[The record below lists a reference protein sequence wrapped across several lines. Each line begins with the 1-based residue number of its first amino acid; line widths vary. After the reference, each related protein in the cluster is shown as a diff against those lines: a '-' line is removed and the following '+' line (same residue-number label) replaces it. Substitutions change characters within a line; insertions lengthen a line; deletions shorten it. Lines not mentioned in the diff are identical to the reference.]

1 MTAALSHPGFR
12 VLLSLSAL
20 LCAPTHAGSGLG
32 AETGPCLGP
41 DCPSRYRPPA
51 ACRKLGAEG
60 RDEAYSLVVGGNFQV
75 LQGSEAEGRVYVG
88 GDLVLRTRGY
98 YNLVQVGAGAC
109 VVPPDADQA
118 SSPPHLVVGGQ
129 IQPLDPGAVL
139 AVGQP
144 NLRSTAI
151 IGGARVGAGQV
162 QARGG
167 VLYQTR
173 PPSPPVD
180 FSSLAQRSAYWAT
193 LPPTGTVRGQ
203 HPMVL
208 QGDGQ
213 SALQVFSLRAD
224 LPSGGL
230 RLKDIPPGATVLINH
245 QGSATVNL
253 QYYDMTD
260 PAGHGGFQ
268 FDTELTRRMLWNFP
282 QASQVKL
289 GGGAQWQGSVLVAQG
304 ALYNALPGLNGRV
317 LVAGDLTQDS
327 QGSEFHNYDFLGELP
342 DPPTDG
348 TPTTEPGPD
357 TPSPEDP
364 PESPPDN
371 PPPGPMQAAL
381 NILLRYDGDAAR
393 ITQAPQLQIQ
403 SQCER
408 SGTQSVRITPPTA
421 GWIEGLQTDE
431 SCLLVASLERP
442 AQLPR
447 GWQLLPPQAG
457 QWVGDNPRV
466 ITPDTNPVELLLPI
480 RPVINATL
488 RVLPRY
494 LGNTR
499 AIQIHPH
506 IELSLRCS
514 HSGEQTVRLQAPQ
527 IGQSALLQDG
537 ERCEVLAQRITGA
550 VLQGGYTLSLPG
562 TGGWS
567 PGSTLVAGD
576 APDPIPLDISILG
589 ASPGDEPEQPPE
601 PPPPPPPAPPAENRP
616 STLNSIPLLTPWGLL
631 GLAGGLGLLS
641 LGTWMG
647 PAIHRRQRRP
657 AASHRSS
664 PINENRGCA
673 GSARPGS
680 GPAVH

>member
-1 MTAALSHPGFR
+1 M
-12 VLLSLSAL
+12 LSLSAL
-20 LCAPTHAGSGLG
+20 LSTPSYAGSGLG

-41 DCPSRYRPPA
+41 DCPSHYGPPA

-60 RDEAYSLVVGGNFQV
+60 RDEAYSLVVGGHFHV
-75 LQGSEAEGRVYVG
+75 LQGSEAEGRIFVG

-129 IQPLDPGAVL
+129 IQPVDPSAVL

-144 NLRSTAI
+144 NLRSTAL

-167 VLYQTR
+167 VRYQTS
-173 PPSPPVD
+173 PTPPPVD
-180 FSSLAQRSAYWAT
+180 FNSLAQRSAYWAT
-193 LPPTGTVRGQ
+193 LAPTGTVRGQ

-213 SALQVFSLRAD
+213 SALQVFKLSAD

-230 RLKDIPPGATVLINH
+230 RLKGIPPGATVLINH
-245 QGSATVNL
+245 PGTPTVSL
-253 QYYDMTD
+253 QFYDMTD

-282 QASQVKL
+282 QASLVKL
-289 GGGAQWQGSVLVAQG
+289 GGGAQWQGSVLVARG

-327 QGSEFHNYDFLGELP
+327 QGSEFHNYDFKGELP
-342 DPPTDG
+342 DPPTDD
-348 TPTTEPGPD
+348 PPATEPGHD
-357 TPSPEDP
+357 TSPPEPPPEVPPEPP
-364 PESPPDN
+364 PESPP
-371 PPPGPMQAAL
+371 PGLMQAAL
-381 NILLRYDGDAAR
+381 NIQVRYDGDALR
-393 ITQAPQLQIQ
+393 ITDAPLLQIE

-408 SGTQSVRITPPTA
+408 SGTQSVRITPPAA

-431 SCLLVASLERP
+431 SCLLVAKLERA

-447 GWQLLPPQAG
+447 GWQWPSPQPG
-457 QWVGDNPRV
+457 LWVGDNPRV
-466 ITPDTNPVELLLPI
+466 ITPDTNPVELLLQI
-480 RPVINATL
+480 RPVMNASL

-494 LGNTR
+494 LGNHR
-499 AIQIHPH
+499 AVQTHPR
-506 IELSLRCS
+506 IELNLLCS
-514 HSGEQTVRLQAPQ
+514 HSGEQSLLLQAPQ
-527 IGQSALLQDG
+527 VAQSGLLQDG
-537 ERCEVLAQRITGA
+537 EACEVLARRITGA
-550 VLQGGYTLSLPG
+550 VLQEGHTLSLPD
-562 TGGWS
+562 TGWWS

-576 APDPIPLDISILG
+576 TPDPIPLDISILA
-589 ASPGDEPEQPPE
+589 ASPGDESE
-601 PPPPPPPAPPAENRP
+601 PPPAPPPVPPSESGP

-631 GLAGGLGLLS
+631 GLASGLGLLS

-647 PAIHRRQRRP
+647 PAIDRRKRRT
-657 AASHRSS
+657 ASDKV
-664 PINENRGCA
+664 NESRGCA
-673 GSARPGS
+673 GSSRPGS
-680 GPAVH
+680 GPAAH